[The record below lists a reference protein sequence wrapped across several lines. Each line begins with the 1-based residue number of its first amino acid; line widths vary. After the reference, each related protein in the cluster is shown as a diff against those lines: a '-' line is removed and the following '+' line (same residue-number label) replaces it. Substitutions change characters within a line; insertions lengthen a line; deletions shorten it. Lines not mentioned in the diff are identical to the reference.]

1 MGKFISFFMV
11 LTLSLAGNCTDVFNA
26 AKKYSNY
33 PTLITTI
40 AFTESTCG
48 EAVLGD
54 DGNSLGI
61 MQLQIPT
68 VRYISSKVP
77 QLHMLDDLSDKQ
89 LQTLLLRDDEVS
101 IIIAT
106 HYFLFLKKRYGYK
119 NAVIRYNGYWA
130 VDRRGKAI
138 RDKDGKRIKNIQY
151 YDRVVKNKAIVQDLL
166 NQGD

>member
-1 MGKFISFFMV
+1 MGKSILLFMI

-26 AKKYSNY
+26 AKKYSKY

-48 EAVLGD
+48 EAILGD
-54 DGNSLGI
+54 DGNSLGL

-77 QLHMLDDLSDKQ
+77 QLHMLDYLSDKQ
-89 LQTLLLRDDEVS
+89 LQTLLLRYDEVS

-106 HYFLFLKKRYGYK
+106 HYFLFLKKHYGYRD
-119 NAVIRYNGYWA
+119 AVIRYNGYWA
-130 VDRRGKAI
+130 VDRKGKAI
-138 RDKDGKRIKNIQY
+138 RGKDGKRIKNIQY
-151 YDRVVKNKAIVQDLL
+151 YDRVVKNKAIVQNLL
-166 NQGD
+166 KQGK

>member
-1 MGKFISFFMV
+1 MLKIV
-11 LTLSLAGNCTDVFNA
+11 VLLLTLSLSLIGSCTDVFNV
-26 AKKYSNY
+26 AKKYSKY

-40 AFTESTCG
+40 SFTESTCG
-48 EAVLGD
+48 EAILGD
-54 DGNSLGI
+54 DGDSLGI

-68 VRYISSKVP
+68 VRYLSTKVP
-77 QLHMLDDLSDKQ
+77 QLRMLDYLSDKQ

-106 HYFLFLKKRYGYK
+106 HYFLFLNKHYGYRD
-119 NAVIRYNGYWA
+119 AVIRYNGYWA

-151 YDRVVKNKAIVQDLL
+151 YDRVVKNKAVVQNLL
-166 NQGD
+166 KQGK